1 MTTALIGLLVVLL
14 AVMIAVAGLLVVHR
28 LVPLS
33 IRESN
38 TAAIGVIYAALYV
51 MFGMMVGFSAYIV
64 LNKYNISQNTVKS
77 EASNIE
83 ELYWLAEQLPESERD
98 EIQELAVSYTR
109 VVVDEEWPLMKGG
122 QTSPR
127 AGTLAD
133 DLRRSIED
141 FEPGTS
147 AEQAVYAQE
156 LERVHDLDQ
165 AREVRLLNVSEGL
178 PPVLWFV
185 LVSLGI
191 DTILFTYFVGMKAR
205 WLHVLAVAALT
216 GGIALIIF
224 AIFVLDRPFGG
235 GLRVGPD
242 AFELVLDTVE
252 GDGTR

>member
-1 MTTALIGLLVVLL
+1 MTTALFGLLVVLL
-14 AVMIAVAGLLVVHR
+14 TVMLAVAGLLVVHR

-33 IRESN
+33 VRESH

-51 MFGMMVGFSAYIV
+51 MFGMMVGFSAYLV
-64 LNKYNISQNTVKS
+64 LNKYNTSQNMVKS
-77 EASNIE
+77 EASNVE
-83 ELYWLAEQLPESERD
+83 ELYWLAEQLPEPERD
-98 EIQELAVSYTR
+98 EIQELAVSYAR
-109 VVVDEEWPLMKGG
+109 VVVEEEWPLMRGG

-127 AGTLAD
+127 AATLAD

-141 FEPGTS
+141 FEPGTT

-235 GLRVGPD
+235 DLRVGPD
-242 AFELVLDTVE
+242 AFKLVLNTIE
-252 GDGTR
+252 GEGAR